1 MMPGKILIVEDDI
14 FLVELYRMVL
24 EHAGFE
30 IVGSATNGAIAIDW
44 IEKSHEKPDIVLMD
58 YRMPVK
64 NGLETAREIRA
75 KKVGSRIILATADPS
90 IVGKV
95 NPDDVDI
102 VMEKPFPMD
111 ELITVAKRMLAKE

>member
-1 MMPGKILIVEDDI
+1 MSTGKILIVEDDI

-30 IVGSATNGAIAIDW
+30 IVGSATNGAIALDW
-44 IEKSHEKPDIVLMD
+44 IDKNHIKPDIVLMD

-64 NGLETAREIRA
+64 NGLETAKEIRA
-75 KKVGSRIILATADPS
+75 RKVGSHIILATADHS
-90 IVGKV
+90 IVGNV
-95 NPDDVDI
+95 NPADVDM

-111 ELITVAKRMLAKE
+111 ELINVARRMLGKT